1 MRNEWKWR
9 ETKFASKKP
18 NLERR
23 KLHRKQSEA
32 GSGRTAICILCLT
45 SANNREWIKN
55 TLHSII
61 LRMGMRAKCG
71 QRQASVC
78 RTTKKSNSLEFTLF
92 DSHMHSA
99 HCTPWIRAPRPFNS
113 VAHANRQILVSN
125 FVFDAFSGSDTTA
138 SHSHTQRPVSIFYIN
153 FEWICFILRKI
164 NIFFFLLRFT
174 CREQS
179 IHV

>member
-1 MRNEWKWR
+1 MR
-9 ETKFASKKP
+9 T
-18 NLERR
+18 
-23 KLHRKQSEA
+23 
-32 GSGRTAICILCLT
+32 
-45 SANNREWIKN
+45 
-55 TLHSII
+55 
-61 LRMGMRAKCG
+61 KCG

-153 FEWICFILRKI
+153 FEWIALFCGKL
-164 NIFFFLLRFT
+164 IFSFSFFDSLVVSSRFMYSQHADT
-174 CREQS
+174 SASGYSERLIAEQDDE
-179 IHV
+179 IENV